1 MIFLAHI
8 YLSGY
13 NEPLMVGNFI
23 GDFVKGNQLN
33 DFESEISRGINLHR
47 DIDEYTDQ
55 HIVVSRSKDK
65 LREKYRHYSGVIVDI
80 YYDHFLAKNWHEYH
94 ETDLLTFSGRFYST
108 ITSYNNILPKG
119 AKYMLPYMM
128 ENNWLYNYSKV
139 EGISRALGGM
149 SRRTKFDSKMD
160 EAVVDLREHYSIF
173 EEEFK
178 EFFSDLESF
187 VDQWLKAN

>member
-1 MIFLAHI
+1 MNFLAHI
-8 YLSGY
+8 YLSGN

-33 DFESEISRGINLHR
+33 DFESEITRGVNLHR
-47 DIDEYTDQ
+47 AIDEYTDQ
-55 HIVVSRSKDK
+55 HPVVSKSKDK

-80 YYDHFLAKNWHEYH
+80 YYDHFLAKNWSDYH
-94 ETDLLTFSGRFYST
+94 KTDLLTFTKQFYNA
-108 ITSYNNILPKG
+108 INNYHNILPKG

-160 EAVVDLREHYSIF
+160 EAVVDLRAYYDEF
-173 EEEFK
+173 EKEFK
-178 EFFSDLESF
+178 EFFVDLQSF
-187 VDQWLKAN
+187 VAQWLSAN

>member
-1 MIFLAHI
+1 
-8 YLSGY
+8 
-13 NEPLMVGNFI
+13 MVGNFI

-33 DFESEISRGINLHR
+33 DFESEITRGINLHR
-47 DIDEYTDQ
+47 AIDEYTDQ
-55 HIVVSRSKDK
+55 HPVVSKSKDK

-80 YYDHFLAKNWHEYH
+80 YYDHFLAKNWSDYH
-94 ETDLLTFSGRFYST
+94 KTDLLTFTKQFYSA
-108 ITSYNNILPKG
+108 INSYNNTLPKG

-160 EAVVDLREHYSIF
+160 EAVVDLRAHYDEF
-173 EEEFK
+173 EKEFK
-178 EFFSDLESF
+178 EFFVDLRSF
-187 VDQWLKAN
+187 VAQWLSAN

>member
-1 MIFLAHI
+1 MNFLAHI
-8 YLSGY
+8 YLSGN

-33 DFESEISRGINLHR
+33 DFESEITRGINLHR
-47 DIDEYTDQ
+47 AIDEYTDQ
-55 HIVVSRSKDK
+55 HPVVSKSKDK

-80 YYDHFLAKNWHEYH
+80 YYDHFLAKNWSDYH
-94 ETDLLTFSGRFYST
+94 ETDLLTFTKQFYT
-108 ITSYNNILPKG
+108 AINNYNNILPKG

-149 SRRTKFDSKMD
+149 SRRTKFNSKMD
-160 EAVVDLREHYSIF
+160 EAVVDLRSHYDEF
-173 EEEFK
+173 EKEFK
-178 EFFSDLESF
+178 EFFVDLQSF
-187 VDQWLKAN
+187 VAQWLSAN

>member
-1 MIFLAHI
+1 MNFLAHI
-8 YLSGY
+8 YLSGS

-33 DFESEISRGINLHR
+33 DFESEITRGVNLHR
-47 DIDEYTDQ
+47 AIDEYTDQ
-55 HIVVSRSKDK
+55 HAVVSKSKDK

-80 YYDHFLAKNWHEYH
+80 YYDHFLAKNWSDYH
-94 ETDLLTFSGRFYST
+94 KTDLLTFTSQFYTS
-108 ITSYNNILPKG
+108 INSYNNILPKG

-139 EGISRALGGM
+139 EGINRALGGM

-160 EAVVDLREHYSIF
+160 EAVVDLRAHYDEF

-178 EFFSDLESF
+178 DFFVDLQSF
-187 VDQWLKAN
+187 VAQWLNAN

>member
-1 MIFLAHI
+1 MNFLAHI
-8 YLSGY
+8 YLSGN

-33 DFESEISRGINLHR
+33 DFEPEITRGVNLHR
-47 DIDEYTDQ
+47 AIDEYTDQ
-55 HIVVSRSKDK
+55 HLVVSRSKDK

-80 YYDHFLAKNWHEYH
+80 YYDHFLAKNWPEYH
-94 ETDLLTFSGRFYST
+94 ETDLLTFSGRFYAT

-149 SRRTKFDSKMD
+149 SKRTKFDSKMD